1 MMRIFLFLFLIILSS
16 NIYADIIKVTIL
28 GSGTPRVNIDR
39 FSQSILIEH
48 KNDKFLFDAGRG
60 ALLRLNQSRILPN
73 EIENIFF
80 THLHS
85 DHILGFSDILMTG
98 WVYHRQKPL
107 NIFGPPGTI
116 NFVNSTIKSFEE
128 DIKVRSLPPESLNVE
143 NLESNIEI
151 IYDDFT
157 YKKNGLTIE
166 TFAVKHEPFTYA
178 FGFKIFNSKYCM
190 VISGDTTY
198 SEQVIEKTKNCDLLI
213 HEIAHASEHTLEKY
227 PKAKGVISYHTDA
240 PQVSKIINTV
250 KPRLTILNHVLSL
263 DGSSDEQI
271 LNEIK
276 KNTKHK
282 VLIAKDLMTIDLKD
296 EIYIYKQKNL

>member
-1 MMRIFLFLFLIILSS
+1 MMRIFLFLSLIILSS

-39 FSQSILIEH
+39 FSQSILVEH

-116 NFVNSTIKSFEE
+116 NFVDSTIKSFEE

-143 NLESNIEI
+143 NLKSNIEI
-151 IYDDFT
+151 IYDDFI
-157 YKKNGLTIE
+157 YKKNGLIIE

-198 SEQVIEKTKNCDLLI
+198 SEQVIEKSKNCDLLI

-240 PQVSKIINTV
+240 SQVSKIVNTV

>member
-116 NFVNSTIKSFEE
+116 NFVDSTIKSFEE

-143 NLESNIEI
+143 NLKSNIEI
-151 IYDDFT
+151 IYDDFI

-198 SEQVIEKTKNCDLLI
+198 SEKVIEKTKNCDLLI

-240 PQVSKIINTV
+240 SQVSKIINTV

-276 KNTKHK
+276 KNTNHK

>member
-1 MMRIFLFLFLIILSS
+1 MMRKFLFLFLIILSS

-39 FSQSILIEH
+39 FSQSILVEH

-60 ALLRLNQSRILPN
+60 ALLRLNQSRIMPN

-85 DHILGFSDILMTG
+85 DHILGFADILMTG
-98 WVYHRQKPL
+98 WVYHRQEPL
-107 NIFGPPGTI
+107 NIFGPPGTT
-116 NFVNSTIKSFEE
+116 NFIESTIKSFEE
-128 DIKVRSLPPESLNVE
+128 DIKVRSLPPENLNVN
-143 NLESNIEI
+143 NLNSNIEI
-151 IYDDFT
+151 IFNGYT

-178 FGFKIFNSKYCM
+178 FGFKISNSKYCM

-198 SEQVIEKTKNCDLLI
+198 SEQVIEKAKNCDLLI
-213 HEIAHASEHTLEKY
+213 HEIAHASEHILEKY
-227 PKAKGVISYHTDA
+227 PKAKGVISYHTDVA
-240 PQVSKIINTV
+240 QVSEIINTV

-263 DGSSDEQI
+263 DGSSDEEI

-276 KNTKHK
+276 KKTKHK
-282 VLIAKDLMTIDLKD
+282 VLVAKDLMTIDLKD

>member
-1 MMRIFLFLFLIILSS
+1 MMRLFLFLFLIILSS

-116 NFVNSTIKSFEE
+116 NFVDSTIKSFEE

-143 NLESNIEI
+143 NLKSNIEI
-151 IYDDFT
+151 IYDGFT

-198 SEQVIEKTKNCDLLI
+198 SEQVIEKSKNCDLLI

-240 PQVSKIINTV
+240 SQVSKIINTV

>member
-1 MMRIFLFLFLIILSS
+1 MMRKFLFLFLIILSS

-39 FSQSILIEH
+39 FSQSILVEH

-60 ALLRLNQSRILPN
+60 ALLRLNQSRIMPN

-107 NIFGPPGTI
+107 NVFGPLGTT
-116 NFVNSTIKSFEE
+116 NFIDSTIKAFEE
-128 DIKVRSLPPESLNVE
+128 DIKVRSLPPENLNVD
-143 NLESNIEI
+143 NLKSNIEI
-151 IYDDFT
+151 IFDGYT

-166 TFAVKHEPFTYA
+166 TFAVKHEPFTNAY
-178 FGFKIFNSKYCM
+178 GFKIFNSKYCM

-198 SEQVIEKTKNCDLLI
+198 SEQVIEKAKNCDLLI
-213 HEIAHASEHTLEKY
+213 HEIAHASEHTLKKY

-240 PQVSKIINTV
+240 YQVSEIINTV
-250 KPRLTILNHVLSL
+250 KPKLTILNHVLSL
-263 DGSSDEQI
+263 DGSSDEEI
-271 LNEIK
+271 LDEIK
-276 KNTKHK
+276 KNTKQK

>member
-1 MMRIFLFLFLIILSS
+1 MMRRFLFLSLIILSS

-39 FSQSILIEH
+39 FSQSILVEH

-73 EIENIFF
+73 EINNIFF

-107 NIFGPPGTI
+107 NVFGPPGTT
-116 NFVNSTIKSFEE
+116 NFIDSTIKSFEE
-128 DIKVRSLPPESLNVE
+128 DIKVRSLPPEKLDVN
-143 NLESNIEI
+143 NLKSNIEI
-151 IYDDFT
+151 IFDGYT
-157 YKKNGLTIE
+157 YKKNGLTVE

-178 FGFKIFNSKYCM
+178 FGFKIFNDKYCM

-198 SEQVIEKTKNCDLLI
+198 SEQVIEKAKNCDLLI
-213 HEIAHASEHTLEKY
+213 HEIAHASDHTLEKY
-227 PKAKGVISYHTDA
+227 PKAKGVISYHSDA
-240 PQVSKIINTV
+240 SQVSKIINIV

-263 DGSSDEQI
+263 DGSSDAVSYTH
-271 LNEIK
+271 LTLP
-276 KNTKHK
+276 TK
-282 VLIAKDLMTIDLKD
+282 A
-296 EIYIYKQKNL
+296 

>member
-1 MMRIFLFLFLIILSS
+1 MMRLFLFLFLIILSS

-116 NFVNSTIKSFEE
+116 NFVDSTIKSFEE

-143 NLESNIEI
+143 NLKSNIEI

-240 PQVSKIINTV
+240 SQVSKIINTV

>member
-1 MMRIFLFLFLIILSS
+1 MMRLFLFLFLIILSS

-116 NFVNSTIKSFEE
+116 NFVDSTIKSFEE

-143 NLESNIEI
+143 NLKSNIEV

-227 PKAKGVISYHTDA
+227 PKAKGVISYHTNA
-240 PQVSKIINTV
+240 SQVSKIINTV

>member
-1 MMRIFLFLFLIILSS
+1 MMRKFLFLSLIILSN

-39 FSQSILIEH
+39 FSQSILVEH

-73 EIENIFF
+73 EINNIFF

-107 NIFGPPGTI
+107 NVFGPPGTT
-116 NFVNSTIKSFEE
+116 NFIDSTIKSFEE
-128 DIKVRSLPPESLNVE
+128 DIKVRSLPPEKLDVN
-143 NLESNIEI
+143 NLKSNIEI
-151 IYDDFT
+151 IFDGYT

-166 TFAVKHEPFTYA
+166 TFSVKHEPFTYA
-178 FGFKIFNSKYCM
+178 FGFKIFNDKYCM
-190 VISGDTTY
+190 IISGDTTY
-198 SEQVIEKTKNCDLLI
+198 SEQVIEKAKNCDLLI

-227 PKAKGVISYHTDA
+227 PKAKGVISYHSDA
-240 PQVSKIINTV
+240 SQVSKIINTV

-263 DGSSDEQI
+263 DGSSDDEI
-271 LNEIK
+271 LSNIK
-276 KNTKHK
+276 KNTNHK
-282 VLIAKDLMTIDLKD
+282 VLIANDLMTIDLKD

>member
-116 NFVNSTIKSFEE
+116 NFVDSTIRSFEE

-143 NLESNIEI
+143 NLKSNIEI
-151 IYDDFT
+151 IYDDFI

-240 PQVSKIINTV
+240 SQVSKIINTV

>member
-1 MMRIFLFLFLIILSS
+1 MMRIFLFLSLIILAS

-116 NFVNSTIKSFEE
+116 NFVDSTIKSFEE

-143 NLESNIEI
+143 NLKSNIEI

-198 SEQVIEKTKNCDLLI
+198 SEKVIEKTKNCDLLI

-240 PQVSKIINTV
+240 SQVSKIINTV

>member
-1 MMRIFLFLFLIILSS
+1 MMRRFLFLSLIILSS
-16 NIYADIIKVTIL
+16 NINADIIKVIVL

-39 FSQSILIEH
+39 FSQSILVEH

-60 ALLRLNQSRILPN
+60 ALLRLNQSRIMPN

-85 DHILGFSDILMTG
+85 DHILGFSDILLTG
-98 WVYHRQKPL
+98 WVYHRQNPL
-107 NIFGPPGTI
+107 NVFGPLGTT
-116 NFVNSTIKSFEE
+116 NFIDSTIKAFEE
-128 DIKVRSLPPESLNVE
+128 DIKVRSLPPENLNIE
-143 NLESNIEI
+143 NLKSNIEI
-151 IYDDFT
+151 IYDGYT

-178 FGFKIFNSKYCM
+178 YGFKIFNSKYCM

-198 SEQVIEKTKNCDLLI
+198 SEQVIEKAKNCDLLI
-213 HEIAHASEHTLEKY
+213 HEIAHASEHTMKKY

-240 PQVSKIINTV
+240 YQVSEIINTV

-263 DGSSDEQI
+263 DGSSDEEI
-271 LNEIK
+271 LSEIK
-276 KNTKHK
+276 KNTKQK

>member
-1 MMRIFLFLFLIILSS
+1 MMRIFLFLCLIILSS

-98 WVYHRQKPL
+98 WVYHREKQL
-107 NIFGPPGTI
+107 NVFGPPGTI
-116 NFVNSTIKSFEE
+116 NFVDSTIKSFEE
-128 DIKVRSLPPESLNVE
+128 DIKVRSLPPENLNVE
-143 NLESNIEI
+143 NLKSNIEI
-151 IYDDFT
+151 IYDGYT

-198 SEQVIEKTKNCDLLI
+198 SEEVIEKAENCDLLI

-227 PKAKGVISYHTDA
+227 PKAKGVISYHSDA
-240 PQVSKIINTV
+240 SQVSKIINTV

>member
-1 MMRIFLFLFLIILSS
+1 MRIFLFLSLIILSS

-98 WVYHRQKPL
+98 WVYHRKKQL
-107 NIFGPPGTI
+107 NVFGPPGTI
-116 NFVNSTIKSFEE
+116 NFVDSTIKSFEE
-128 DIKVRSLPPESLNVE
+128 DIKVRSLPPENLNVE
-143 NLESNIEI
+143 NLKSNIEI
-151 IYDDFT
+151 IYDGYT

-198 SEQVIEKTKNCDLLI
+198 SEQVIEKAENCDLLI

-227 PKAKGVISYHTDA
+227 PKAKGVISYHSDA
-240 PQVSKIINTV
+240 SQVSKIINTV

-276 KNTKHK
+276 KNTNHK

>member
-1 MMRIFLFLFLIILSS
+1 MMRLFLFLFLIILSS

-116 NFVNSTIKSFEE
+116 NFVDSTIKSFEE

-143 NLESNIEI
+143 NLKSNIEI
-151 IYDDFT
+151 IYDDFI

-240 PQVSKIINTV
+240 SQVSKIINTV

>member
-1 MMRIFLFLFLIILSS
+1 MMRRFLFLSLIILSS

-39 FSQSILIEH
+39 FSQSILVEH
-48 KNDKFLFDAGRG
+48 KNDKLLFDAGRG

-73 EIENIFF
+73 EINNIFF

-107 NIFGPPGTI
+107 NVFGPPGTT
-116 NFVNSTIKSFEE
+116 NFIDSTIKSFEE
-128 DIKVRSLPPESLNVE
+128 DIKVRSLPPEKLDVN
-143 NLESNIEI
+143 NLKSNIKI
-151 IYDDFT
+151 IFDGYT
-157 YKKNGLTIE
+157 YKKNGLTVE

-178 FGFKIFNSKYCM
+178 FGFKIFNDKYCM

-198 SEQVIEKTKNCDLLI
+198 SEQVIEKAKNCDLLI
-213 HEIAHASEHTLEKY
+213 HEIAHASEHTLAKY
-227 PKAKGVISYHTDA
+227 HKAKGVISYHSDA
-240 PQVSKIINTV
+240 SQVSKIINTV

-263 DGSSDEQI
+263 DGSSDDEI
-271 LNEIK
+271 LSDIK
-276 KNTKHK
+276 KNTNHK

>member
-1 MMRIFLFLFLIILSS
+1 MMRRFLFLSLIILSS

-39 FSQSILIEH
+39 FSQSILVEH
-48 KNDKFLFDAGRG
+48 KNDKLLFDAGRG

-73 EIENIFF
+73 EINNIFF

-107 NIFGPPGTI
+107 NVFGPPGTT
-116 NFVNSTIKSFEE
+116 NFIDSTIKSFEE
-128 DIKVRSLPPESLNVE
+128 DIKVRSLAPERLDVN
-143 NLESNIEI
+143 NLKSNIKI
-151 IYDDFT
+151 IFDGFT
-157 YKKNGLTIE
+157 YKKNGLTVE

-178 FGFKIFNSKYCM
+178 FGFKIFNDKYCM

-198 SEQVIEKTKNCDLLI
+198 SEQVIEKAKNCDLLI
-213 HEIAHASEHTLEKY
+213 HEIAHASEHTLAKY
-227 PKAKGVISYHTDA
+227 PKAKGVISYHSDA
-240 PQVSKIINTV
+240 SQVSKIINTV

-263 DGSSDEQI
+263 DGSSDGEI
-271 LNEIK
+271 LSDIK
-276 KNTKHK
+276 KNTNHK

>member
-116 NFVNSTIKSFEE
+116 NFVDSTIKSFEE

-143 NLESNIEI
+143 NLKSNIEI

-157 YKKNGLTIE
+157 YNKNGLTIE

-240 PQVSKIINTV
+240 SQVSKIINTV

-276 KNTKHK
+276 KNTQHK
-282 VLIAKDLMTIDLKD
+282 VLVAKDLMTIDLKD

>member
-1 MMRIFLFLFLIILSS
+1 MMRLFLFLFLIILSS

-28 GSGTPRVNIDR
+28 ASGTPRVNIDR

-116 NFVNSTIKSFEE
+116 NFVDSTIRSFEE

-143 NLESNIEI
+143 NLKSNIEI

-157 YKKNGLTIE
+157 YNKNGLTIE

-240 PQVSKIINTV
+240 SQVSKIINTV

>member
-1 MMRIFLFLFLIILSS
+1 MMRKFLFLCLIILSS

-39 FSQSILIEH
+39 FSQSILVEH

-73 EIENIFF
+73 EINNIFF

-107 NIFGPPGTI
+107 NVFGPPGTT
-116 NFVNSTIKSFEE
+116 NFIDSTIKSFEE
-128 DIKVRSLPPESLNVE
+128 DIKVRSLPPEKLDVN
-143 NLESNIEI
+143 NLKSNIEI
-151 IYDDFT
+151 IFDGYT
-157 YKKNGLTIE
+157 YKKNGLTVE

-178 FGFKIFNSKYCM
+178 FGFKIFNDKYCM

-198 SEQVIEKTKNCDLLI
+198 SEQVIEKAKNCDLLI
-213 HEIAHASEHTLEKY
+213 HEIAHASEHTLAKY
-227 PKAKGVISYHTDA
+227 PKAKGVISYHSDA
-240 PQVSKIINTV
+240 SQVSKIINTV

-263 DGSSDEQI
+263 DGSSDDEI
-271 LNEIK
+271 LSDIK
-276 KNTKHK
+276 KNTNHK

>member
-48 KNDKFLFDAGRG
+48 KNDKFLFDVGRG

-116 NFVNSTIKSFEE
+116 NFVDSTIKSFEE

-143 NLESNIEI
+143 NLKSNIEI

-227 PKAKGVISYHTDA
+227 PKVKGVISYHTDA
-240 PQVSKIINTV
+240 SQVSKIINTV